1 MSTAPVTLD
10 LAPGESPVR
19 HALRRLSV
27 YLRRNWRYY
36 LVWFVAVVAYVVIFN
51 SIPVMVGSAVNGLID
66 PEVSNDEVIRRCWI
80 LFGLAVSGGALRF
93 FTRQLVFDA
102 AREVEYEIRN
112 DLFAHLQRQPQSFYQ
127 RWRTGDLMSRCVN
140 DLNSVRLLLGPGL
153 LSVAQSPILF
163 LGAFAYMCTYS
174 VTLAVVMIVPYPLF
188 IVVSRFVGARL
199 FRRSLAAQESL
210 AAMSNLV
217 QENVAGIGV
226 VKAYAMEDEQASRF
240 AEANDHLRERQLQLV
255 RASAAMPAITG
266 LLPAAGL
273 GLVLYLG
280 LDMIAA
286 GKLMPGA
293 LFTFTIYARVLTFP
307 TMMLGYSVS
316 LLQRGASA
324 MQRIDEI
331 LSEEPAIADRED
343 AVDPG
348 EIAGEIEFRGVA
360 FDYAFAPPGTAAGAP
375 PSAASAPHSAAGAP
389 GAAAPAAD
397 ASGGSLA
404 AARASDAAVAYEGA
418 REAAL
423 EDITLK
429 VPAGTSLGIVGPV
442 GSGKSTLASLIPRI
456 YGVSDGQLF
465 VDGQDVNTIPLAR
478 LRRSI
483 AMVPQDSFLFSM
495 PLADNIAYGL
505 PADTPREAVRAA
517 AERAQLAGDVED
529 LPEGYDTLVGE
540 RGVMLSGGQRQ
551 RTALARALALD
562 PRILI
567 LDDTLSA
574 VDAETERQIQR
585 ELDALFAGRTV
596 VVVASRINSVRNL
609 DQIVVMD
616 GGRIVERGRHED
628 LLAAGGLYARLAEE
642 QEEEARRQ
650 AGRAELETAV
660 GGTGSGGEVA

>member
-1 MSTAPVTLD
+1 MSAASAD
-10 LAPGESPVR
+10 IEAIAPGESVVG

-27 YLRRNWRYY
+27 YLRRNARYY
-36 LVWFVAVVAYVVIFN
+36 LVWFVAVVVYVGIFN
-51 SIPVMVGSAVNGLID
+51 AIPMMVGSTVDGLID
-66 PEVSNDEVIRRCWI
+66 PAVGADEVIRRCWI
-80 LFGLAVSGGALRF
+80 LFALAVGGGVLRF

-127 RWRTGDLMSRCVN
+127 DWRTGDLMSRCVN

-163 LGAFAYMCTYS
+163 LGAFAFMCTYS
-174 VTLAVVMIVPYPLF
+174 VKLAIVMVLPYPLF
-188 IVVSRFVGARL
+188 IVVSRVIGARL

-226 VKAYAMEDEQASRF
+226 VKAYAMEAQQAARF
-240 AEANDHLRERQLQLV
+240 DEANDHLRARQLELV
-255 RASAAMPAITG
+255 RAGSAMPAVTG
-266 LLPAAGL
+266 LLPAVGL

-286 GKLMPGA
+286 GTLETGA

-331 LSEEPAIADRED
+331 LSMPPAIADRED

-348 EIAGEIEFRGVA
+348 EIAGAIEFRDLD
-360 FDYAFAPPGTAAGAP
+360 FDYHGTRPGE
-375 PSAASAPHSAAGAP
+375 
-389 GAAAPAAD
+389 
-397 ASGGSLA
+397 
-404 AARASDAAVAYEGA
+404 R

-423 EDITLK
+423 QGISLR
-429 VPAGTSLGIVGPV
+429 VPAGSSLGVVGPV
-442 GSGKSTLASLIPRI
+442 GSGKSTLASLIPRL
-456 YGVSDGQLF
+456 YGVPDGHLF
-465 VDGQDVNTIPLAR
+465 IDGHDVNGIPLAR
-478 LRRSI
+478 LRKAI

-495 PLADNIAYGL
+495 PIAGNIAYGL
-505 PADTPREAVRAA
+505 PADASEAEIHLA
-517 AERAQLAGDVED
+517 AERAQLAGDIED
-529 LPEGYDTLVGE
+529 LPQGYETLVGE

-574 VDAETERQIQR
+574 VDAETERRIQK
-585 ELDALFAGRTV
+585 ELDRLFAGRTV

-609 DQIVVMD
+609 DQIVVLD
-616 GGRIVERGRHED
+616 GGRIVERGRHD
-628 LLAAGGLYARLAEE
+628 QLLAAGGLYARLAAE
-642 QEEEARRQ
+642 QEEEARRR
-650 AGRAELETAV
+650 AGRTELEAAV
-660 GGTGSGGEVA
+660 CEAGGEVA